1 MKVVFGCDKEVGAW
15 IASQLGQSGFA
26 GYFMSAIGVY
36 EGQSLIGGTCF
47 HNYYPNEGVI
57 EMTSASINSRW
68 LSRRMIRA
76 IFAYVF
82 DLLECQMVV
91 MRVSE
96 NNVSMVNI
104 GKRFGFNSYLIP
116 RLRGKN
122 EAEWLFTLT
131 DDQWRGS
138 PFNSKKLGNDRLS
151 HG

>member
-1 MKVVFGCDKEVGAW
+1 MESRVVFGCDQQVGEWVAQ
-15 IASQLGQSGFA
+15 QLGQSGFA
-26 GYFMSAIGVY
+26 GCFMSAIGSFN
-36 EGQSLIGGTCF
+36 ETGIIGGTAF
-47 HNYYPNEGVI
+47 HNFYPKEGII
-57 EMTSASINSRW
+57 EMSSASVDRKW

-76 IFAYVF
+76 IFAYIF

-96 NNVSMVNI
+96 NNAVMVNI
-104 GKRFGFNSYLIP
+104 ANRFGFNGYLIP

-138 PFNSKKLGNDRLS
+138 PFNRSK
-151 HG
+151 